1 LCHGLN
7 KLMSLTF
14 SSACEVFFDPRRISH
29 DCKTVPRRNSF
40 GLAEDISK
48 SGMLIWILS
57 KLDYDERYSRQK
69 NKTFTGF
76 DERNRRATV
85 QGGWIMLPAN
95 RRVENAWMRL
105 EQQGAPPA
113 ELLSADI
120 YGSWMR
126 CISHGLDTLR
136 PPSPEFVSPAVLR
149 QEQQRCSL
157 VRGLALAEMHTL
169 HQQIAGS
176 NFMIAFAT
184 GGGLLLDIISD
195 SSFSDASDAACIRAG
210 AVWTE
215 NVCGTNGLGTAA
227 YLKKPIVVHGREHF
241 FARYNNLTCVAAPIF
256 APDGELA
263 GILDASSDCM
273 SRQAHTQALVAMAAT
288 QIENGL
294 FREQHRGDVLV
305 AFHNRGEYLHTLSA
319 GLLAVDN
326 EGKILAANRAAR
338 VLLDGLPAS
347 AGRLFGDVFRAKF
360 SAFVDEGRRK
370 ERQRLEDDVGSQFV
384 ATIENTRQFPMG
396 QRISAIKSPPQT
408 RSLPQKETQA
418 QFVSADPTIAGI
430 VRQVEIAAARK
441 MPILI
446 RGETGTGK
454 EQMARHAHAAS
465 RRTGSFVAVNCAALP
480 DSLIE
485 AELFGYSEGAF
496 TGARK
501 GGSAGLFREADGG
514 TLFLDEIGDMPV
526 TLQAVLLRFLDDWT
540 VRPVGGSRRE
550 VDVLLVSATN
560 TNLDDAIAKARFR
573 SDLLFRLNTLEVTL
587 LPLRERTDF
596 AEIARH
602 LMEKIDPTVEL
613 SKGAL
618 DRLAEL
624 DWDGNIREL
633 RNVLT
638 RLSLSETGRVID
650 GAAIET
656 AVGPTCRERPG
667 PRTLAD
673 DGNKHDLHEIQRAHV
688 LSAYAETGNN
698 ISKTARRLGVSRNT
712 VYRALRGRQT

>member
-1 LCHGLN
+1 ML
-7 KLMSLTF
+7 
-14 SSACEVFFDPRRISH
+14 
-29 DCKTVPRRNSF
+29 
-40 GLAEDISK
+40 LA
-48 SGMLIWILS
+48 
-57 KLDYDERYSRQK
+57 
-69 NKTFTGF
+69 
-76 DERNRRATV
+76 NRRA
-85 QGGWIMLPAN
+85 
-95 RRVENAWMRL
+95 ENAWQNL

-113 ELLSADI
+113 EFLSADI
-120 YGSWMR
+120 YDSWMR

-176 NFMIAFAT
+176 NFIIAFAT
-184 GGGLLLDIISD
+184 AEGLLLDIISD

-210 AVWTE
+210 ALWTE

-227 YLKKPIVVHGREHF
+227 YLKRPIVVHGREHF

-294 FREQHRGDVLV
+294 FREQHRGDILV

-319 GLLAVDN
+319 GLLAVDHD
-326 EGKILAANRAAR
+326 GKILAANRAAR
-338 VLLDGLPAS
+338 VLLHGLPAS

-370 ERQRLEDDVGSQFV
+370 ERQQLEDDVGSQFV
-384 ATIENTRQFPMG
+384 ATIENTRQFPML
-396 QRISAIKSPPQT
+396 QRTSSTRLPPET
-408 RSLPQKETQA
+408 RSPKKEA
-418 QFVSADPTIAGI
+418 AVQFVSADPKIAEI
-430 VRQVEIAAARK
+430 VRRVEIAAARK

-465 RRTGSFVAVNCAALP
+465 RRSGSFVAVNCAALP

-501 GGSAGLFREADGG
+501 GGSAGLIREADGG

-526 TLQAVLLRFLDDWT
+526 ALQAVLLRFLDDWT
-540 VRPVGGSRRE
+540 VRPVGGSKRE

-560 TNLDDAIAKARFR
+560 ANLDDAIAKTRFR
-573 SDLLFRLNTLEVTL
+573 SDLLFRLNMLEVTL
-587 LPLRERTDF
+587 LPLRERSDF
-596 AEIARH
+596 AEIAHH
-602 LMEKIDPTVEL
+602 LMQKIDPAVEL
-613 SKGAL
+613 SKGAI

-638 RLSLSETGRVID
+638 RLSFNETGPVID
-650 GAAIET
+650 EAAV
-656 AVGPTCRERPG
+656 ASVVAPASRERSGSDTP
-667 PRTLAD
+667 AD
-673 DGNKHDLHEIQRAHV
+673 DGHKHDLHEIQRAHV
-688 LSAYAETGNN
+688 LRAYTETGYN

-712 VYRALRGRQT
+712 VYRALRGGQT

>member
-1 LCHGLN
+1 
-7 KLMSLTF
+7 MII
-14 SSACEVFFDPRRISH
+14 R
-29 DCKTVPRRNSF
+29 
-40 GLAEDISK
+40 
-48 SGMLIWILS
+48 
-57 KLDYDERYSRQK
+57 
-69 NKTFTGF
+69 
-76 DERNRRATV
+76 
-85 QGGWIMLPAN
+85 AN

-120 YGSWMR
+120 YDSWMR

-136 PPSPEFVSPAVLR
+136 PPSPEFVSPAILR
-149 QEQQRCSL
+149 QEQQRYSL

-184 GGGLLLDIISD
+184 AEGLLLDIISD

-227 YLKKPIVVHGREHF
+227 YLKRPIVVHGREHF

-294 FREQHRGDVLV
+294 FREQHRGHILI

-326 EGKILAANRAAR
+326 EGRILAANRAAR
-338 VLLDGLPAS
+338 VLLHGLPAS
-347 AGRLFGDVFRAKF
+347 AGRFFSDVFRAKF

-370 ERQRLEDDVGSQFV
+370 ERQRLEDEVGSQFV
-384 ATIENTRQFPMG
+384 ATIENSRQFPMA
-396 QRISAIKSPPQT
+396 QRISAIRPPPQKA
-408 RSLPQKETQA
+408 PPA
-418 QFVSADPTIAGI
+418 QFVSADQTTAGI
-430 VRQVEIAAARK
+430 ARRVEVAAARK

-465 RRTGSFVAVNCAALP
+465 TGSFVAVNCAALP

-540 VRPVGGSRRE
+540 VRPVGGSKRE

-560 TNLDDAIAKARFR
+560 ANLDDFIAKGRFR

-602 LMEKIDPTVEL
+602 LMAQIDPAVEL
-613 SKGAL
+613 SQGAI
-618 DRLAEL
+618 DRLAERR
-624 DWDGNIREL
+624 WDGNIREL
-633 RNVLT
+633 RNFLA
-638 RLSLSETGRVID
+638 RLSLSEAGHLID
-650 GAAIET
+650 EAIVGS
-656 AVGPTCRERPG
+656 AVGSVHRERSGLKTP
-667 PRTLAD
+667 TD
-673 DGNKHDLHEIQRAHV
+673 DRLKQDLHEIQRAHV
-688 LSAYAETGNN
+688 LSTYAETGNN

-712 VYRALRGRQT
+712 IYRALRGRHT

>member
-1 LCHGLN
+1 
-7 KLMSLTF
+7 
-14 SSACEVFFDPRRISH
+14 
-29 DCKTVPRRNSF
+29 
-40 GLAEDISK
+40 
-48 SGMLIWILS
+48 
-57 KLDYDERYSRQK
+57 
-69 NKTFTGF
+69 
-76 DERNRRATV
+76 
-85 QGGWIMLPAN
+85 MLPAS
-95 RRVENAWMRL
+95 RRLDGAWL
-105 EQQGAPPA
+105 KLDDEGHPPA
-113 ELLSADI
+113 GLMSADI
-120 YGSWMR
+120 YDSWMR
-126 CISHGLDTLR
+126 CITLGLDALR
-136 PPSPEFVSPAVLR
+136 PPSPEFVDAAVLR

-184 GGGLLLDIISD
+184 AEGLLLDSISD

-210 AVWTE
+210 SIWTE
-215 NVCGTNGLGTAA
+215 SICGTNGLGTAA
-227 YLKKPIVVHGREHF
+227 YLKRPIVVHGREHF

-256 APDGELA
+256 APDGEVA

-294 FREQHRGDVLV
+294 FREQHRGNILI

-326 EGKILAANRAAR
+326 DGRILAANRAAR
-338 VLLDGLPAS
+338 VLLHGLPAF
-347 AGRLFGDVFRAKF
+347 AGRLFGDVFRGRF
-360 SAFVDEGRRK
+360 SDFVDEGRRK

-384 ATIENTRQFPMG
+384 ATIENSRQFPMTH
-396 QRISAIKSPPQT
+396 RVLAPRPAPPKSP
-408 RSLPQKETQA
+408 A
-418 QFVSADPTIAGI
+418 AAFVSADPRIAAI
-430 VRQVEIAAARK
+430 VQRVAIAAARK

-465 RRTGSFVAVNCAALP
+465 RRAGSFVDVNCAALP

-485 AELFGYSEGAF
+485 AELFGYTEGAF

-501 GGSAGLFREADGG
+501 GGSAGLFKEADGG

-540 VRPVGGSRRE
+540 VRPVGGSKRE

-560 TNLDDAIAKARFR
+560 ANLDDAIAKGRFR

-596 AEIARH
+596 ADIARH
-602 LMEKIDPTVEL
+602 LMTKIDPSIAL
-613 SKGAL
+613 SEAAIQ
-618 DRLAEL
+618 RLAQRS
-624 DWDGNIREL
+624 WDGNIREL
-633 RNVLT
+633 RNVLA
-638 RLSLSETGRVID
+638 RLSLSETGPVID
-650 GAAIET
+650 AATVDAAI
-656 AVGPTCRERPG
+656 GPGSAEPVA
-667 PRTLAD
+667 PKIKMDESAPA
-673 DGNKHDLHEIQRAHV
+673 DLHEIQRALV
-688 LSAYAETGNN
+688 LATFAETGNN
-698 ISKTARRLGVSRNT
+698 ISKTARRLGISRNT
-712 VYRALRGRQT
+712 VYRALRGKPG

>member
-1 LCHGLN
+1 
-7 KLMSLTF
+7 MLTG
-14 SSACEVFFDPRRISH
+14 SRRIES
-29 DCKTVPRRNSF
+29 
-40 GLAEDISK
+40 
-48 SGMLIWILS
+48 
-57 KLDYDERYSRQK
+57 
-69 NKTFTGF
+69 
-76 DERNRRATV
+76 
-85 QGGWIMLPAN
+85 
-95 RRVENAWMRL
+95 AWMRL
-105 EQQGAPPA
+105 EERGVPPA

-120 YGSWMR
+120 YDSWMR
-126 CISHGLDTLR
+126 CISLGLNTLR
-136 PPSPEFVSPAVLR
+136 PPDPEFVSPAALR

-176 NFMIAFAT
+176 NFMIAFANAD
-184 GGGLLLDIISD
+184 GLLLDIISD

-210 AVWTE
+210 AIWAE

-227 YLKKPIVVHGREHF
+227 YLKRPIVVHGREHF

-256 APDGELA
+256 APDGELT

-294 FREQHRGDVLV
+294 FREQHRGNILV

-338 VLLDGLPAS
+338 VLLHGLPAS
-347 AGRLFGDVFRAKF
+347 PGRLFGDVFRAKF

-384 ATIENTRQFPMG
+384 ATIENTRQFPMV
-396 QRISAIKSPPQT
+396 QRVSAPRLPPQKQT
-408 RSLPQKETQA
+408 A
-418 QFVSADPTIAGI
+418 VQFVSTDPTIAGI
-430 VRQVEIAAARK
+430 VRRVEIAAARK

-465 RRTGSFVAVNCAALP
+465 GRPGAFVPINCAALP
-480 DSLIE
+480 ESLIE

-501 GGSAGLFREADGG
+501 GGSVGLFKEADGG
-514 TLFLDEIGDMPV
+514 TVFLDEIGDMPV
-526 TLQAVLLRFLDDWT
+526 ALQAVLLRFLDDWT
-540 VRPVGGSRRE
+540 VRPIGGTKRE

-560 TNLDDAIAKARFR
+560 ANLDDSIAKGRFR

-596 AEIARH
+596 ADIARH
-602 LMEKIDPTVEL
+602 LMEKMDAAIEL
-613 SKGAL
+613 SQGAI

-633 RNVLT
+633 RNVLA
-638 RLSLSETGRVID
+638 RLSLGVPGNLIDEAAVEAIGRKRSEHD
-650 GAAIET
+650 
-656 AVGPTCRERPG
+656 
-667 PRTLAD
+667 TLAD
-673 DGNKHDLHEIQRAHV
+673 DEVKQDLHEIQRAHV
-688 LSAYAETGNN
+688 LSVYAETGNN
-698 ISKTARRLGVSRNT
+698 VSKTARRLGVSRNT
-712 VYRALRGRQT
+712 VYRALRGKATGHPG